1 MNVIELLL
9 RGAAAGLAISAPVG
23 PVNVL
28 CVSRTITNGR
38 ASGIVSG
45 LGAAAA
51 DTIYGSVAGFSIS
64 FIISWLMREI
74 FWIRLVGGL
83 LLIAIGV
90 VYYFKHPKTLEDA
103 QKNNSSGSAI
113 ASSFL
118 LTLTNPTT
126 ILSFLA
132 VLAILGLGE
141 HRPPLLTMFLVAGI
155 FAGAMIWWTLLAF
168 LAGHFRDRF
177 NDHAMVWMNRIAAGA
192 IGAFGL
198 ITIGMALAK

>member
-1 MNVIELLL
+1 MTAAELAL
-9 RGAAAGLAISAPVG
+9 RGVIAGVAISAPVG

-28 CVSRTITNGR
+28 CVSRTLTKGR
-38 ASGIVSG
+38 VAGIVSG

-51 DTIYGSVAGFSIS
+51 DTLYGSVAGFSIS
-64 FIISWLMREI
+64 FVIAWLEREL

-90 VYYFKHPKTLEDA
+90 VYYVKRPKTLSETRGE
-103 QKNNSSGSAI
+103 STGSDLV
-113 ASSFL
+113 STFL

-132 VLAILGLGE
+132 VLALLGLGE
-141 HRPPLLTMFLVAGI
+141 HRPWTLTTFLVSGI
-155 FAGAMIWWTLLAF
+155 FAGAMLWWTILASISSY
-168 LAGHFRDRF
+168 FRDRM
-177 NDHAMVWMNRIAAGA
+177 NDRALVWMNRVAAFA

-198 ITIGMALAK
+198 VTIGLAVK